1 MCVSRPHMG
10 RPAPQRWLSPCPLF
24 AVWVLFWVG
33 RTYWKH
39 YGSTVC
45 CVLQVGSARDG
56 RAPGVPPTSPLHLP
70 TVGAAVA
77 PKWSRSPSV
86 RSVFYAVCYLSF
98 IQLLQLEICI
108 IFIDFRGKTHFGD
121 AKTLNDLYVC
131 WISLQNGVFQYLP
144 VSPFQ
149 ATYILFKFCKQWNV
163 VSLLPLKPVKLKCVW
178 AMTHFA
184 VDEDSWCN
192 LRTAPW
198 RWLLMLR
205 SLSSG
210 KK

>member
-1 MCVSRPHMG
+1 MSVEFVYTDQYTCACQDHTWG
-10 RPAPQRWLSPCPLF
+10 RPAALEVIQPMPLVCSLGAFLSGSHL
-24 AVWVLFWVG
+24 LE
-33 RTYWKH
+33 TLWKH
-39 YGSTVC
+39 CVC

-70 TVGAAVA
+70 IAVA

-86 RSVFYAVCYLSF
+86 RSIFYAVCYLSF

-108 IFIDFRGKTHFGD
+108 ILIDFRGKTHFCD

-149 ATYILFKFCKQWNV
+149 ATYILFKFCKQ
-163 VSLLPLKPVKLKCVW
+163 
-178 AMTHFA
+178 
-184 VDEDSWCN
+184 
-192 LRTAPW
+192 
-198 RWLLMLR
+198 
-205 SLSSG
+205 
-210 KK
+210 

>member
-1 MCVSRPHMG
+1 MSVDFVYTDQYTCACQDHTWG
-10 RPAPQRWLSPCPLF
+10 RPAALEVTQPMPLVCGLGAFLSGSHL
-24 AVWVLFWVG
+24 LE
-33 RTYWKH
+33 TLWKH
-39 YGSTVC
+39 CVC

-70 TVGAAVA
+70 IVGAAVV

-86 RSVFYAVCYLSF
+86 RSIFYAVCYLSF

-108 IFIDFRGKTHFGD
+108 IFIDFRGKTHFCD

-149 ATYILFKFCKQWNV
+149 ATYILFKFCKQ
-163 VSLLPLKPVKLKCVW
+163 
-178 AMTHFA
+178 
-184 VDEDSWCN
+184 
-192 LRTAPW
+192 
-198 RWLLMLR
+198 
-205 SLSSG
+205 
-210 KK
+210 